1 VDVDWVRARIPTYS
15 RSLDKRAVKSR
26 ASVAIPIHRWSII
39 VSDIDFR
46 GLSNIRQVLGVVPVL
61 GDRVMID
68 PTAVVMGD
76 VHLGDDASVWPHAAM
91 RGDVQVI
98 RIGARTNIQDG
109 AVLHVTHD
117 GPYNPGGYAL
127 HIGDD
132 VTVGHRALLHGC
144 TVGNKVL
151 VGMGAIVMDMVTVE
165 DEVMIA
171 AGALV
176 TPGKR
181 LRSGFLYAGSPAKE
195 VRPLSEEERRFLPY
209 SAAGYVS
216 LKDRYLSST

>member
-1 VDVDWVRARIPTYS
+1 MSTGS
-15 RSLDKRAVKSR
+15 
-26 ASVAIPIHRWSII
+26 
-39 VSDIDFR
+39 FR
-46 GLSNIRQVLGVVPVL
+46 GENNIRHVIGVLPKL
-61 GDRVMID
+61 GERVMVD

-76 VHLGDDASVWPHAAM
+76 VSLGDDVSVWPHAAM

-109 AVLHVTHD
+109 TVLHVTHD
-117 GPYNPGGYAL
+117 GPYNPGGFPL

-132 VTVGHRALLHGC
+132 VTIGHRALLHGC
-144 TVGNKVL
+144 TVGDRVL
-151 VGMGAIVMDMVTVE
+151 VGMGAVIMDNVIVE

-181 LRSGFLYAGSPAKE
+181 LRSHTLYAGSPARE
-195 VRPLSEEERRFLPY
+195 VRPLTEQEIQFLPY
-209 SAAGYVS
+209 SAQGYVS
-216 LKDRYLSST
+216 LKQRYLDDSL

>member
-1 VDVDWVRARIPTYS
+1 M
-15 RSLDKRAVKSR
+15 
-26 ASVAIPIHRWSII
+26 
-39 VSDIDFR
+39 SDIDFR

-132 VTVGHRALLHGC
+132 VTIGHRAL
-144 TVGNKVL
+144 
-151 VGMGAIVMDMVTVE
+151 
-165 DEVMIA
+165 
-171 AGALV
+171 
-176 TPGKR
+176 
-181 LRSGFLYAGSPAKE
+181 
-195 VRPLSEEERRFLPY
+195 
-209 SAAGYVS
+209 
-216 LKDRYLSST
+216 